1 MTSMLS
7 DAWVTSV
14 VDLGKVDGGGAG
26 GDHSRH
32 LALQAPFLPHQRR
45 KMAKPASTLSSHER
59 TRVEDYL
66 NDKIQTS
73 ADFESLES
81 LLSTLR
87 AQHDLQRKQL
97 AEAQE
102 ALANATKNS
111 NEHIETTRKRAEA
124 FNDQQADIDRRLK
137 ALTGADAS
145 DEAAK
150 RFEASIKKLRRL
162 ELSRGYVKLLKDAE
176 ELSKEALQSTQSEP
190 RSAIAS
196 YARLRTLVESLHEAQ
211 PAAEGASPHLVDYVE
226 KLASKLREHL
236 KGEFTAR
243 LRTNLEQMK
252 WPSKDLNFPESLR
265 QQWADNVELLLD
277 LQIPDLQNHDSA
289 SPTVVQPPVLFPLE
303 AMVHPL
309 ELRFKY
315 HFSGD
320 KPTNRLDKPEYFLAH
335 TTDLMNNFGEFFASY
350 LQPIFDQKAETV
362 SHQIAWNFFNASDAY
377 ITALLPML
385 RHKITTY
392 LPQISTYPQLL
403 SHFVHELMNYDNDIR
418 ETWNY
423 LPDPYSQEDWR
434 GLTWEVL
441 SQEGWFERW
450 LQVEKDFALARY
462 KEIVDTPDSGHIDYE
477 GVELTATKP
486 TKAAIRVNDLL
497 ETITERYQPLLSF
510 SQKLRFLIDIQI
522 TLFDQFHERLH
533 SALEAYLAMTSTI
546 GRTVQGTD
554 GQASVEGI
562 AGLERLCRVF
572 GSAEY
577 LEKKMEDWSNE
588 VFFVELWSELQE
600 RVKQNKNEGRNVA
613 GSMSVADVASRTSS
627 AINSG
632 SEVNSPNENP
642 EGALFDETASA
653 YRRLRLRSESIIT
666 STVTNN
672 VRTALKAYT
681 RVSTWATISGSSTTD
696 PLPPTADLSQAMR
709 TLSTTIS
716 FLSRALG
723 VAPLRRIVRQVL
735 LATQTYIWSN
745 VLLRNTFSASGA
757 AQLASDMEHLYS
769 VVDVALGSA
778 AQAGGSRAILQKLGE
793 GLTILTL
800 DSQSPKADK
809 EDGAFIESAPET
821 GLGLWDVEKRLFK
834 NNESAREI
842 LAEMGIET
850 LTESEARSVLEKRIE
865 IGS

>member
-1 MTSMLS
+1 MA
-7 DAWVTSV
+7 DPVT
-14 VDLGKVDGGGAG
+14 
-26 GDHSRH
+26 
-32 LALQAPFLPHQRR
+32 
-45 KMAKPASTLSSHER
+45 TLSAHER

-73 ADFESLES
+73 ADFESLDS

-87 AQHDLQRKQL
+87 AQHELQRKQL

-102 ALANATKNS
+102 ALSNATKTS
-111 NEHIETTRKRAEA
+111 NDHVETIRKRAEA
-124 FNDQQADIDRRLK
+124 FNDQQADVDRRLK
-137 ALTGADAS
+137 ALTGTDAS

-150 RFEASIKKLRRL
+150 RFEASIKKIRRL
-162 ELSRGYVKLLKDAE
+162 ELSRGYVTLLKDAE
-176 ELSKEALQSTQSEP
+176 ELSKEALRNIQSEP
-190 RSAIAS
+190 QAAIAS
-196 YARLRTLVESLHEAQ
+196 YSRLRNIVELLNEAQ
-211 PAAEGASPHLVDYVE
+211 PAAEGASPHLVDYVGQ
-226 KLASKLREHL
+226 LASKLREHM
-236 KGEFTAR
+236 KAEFTSRFRAI
-243 LRTNLEQMK
+243 LEQMK
-252 WPSKDLNFPESLR
+252 WPSKDLNFPEGLR
-265 QQWADNVELLLD
+265 HQWADNVELLID
-277 LQIPDLQNHDSA
+277 LQIPELENHDSA
-289 SPTVVQPPVLFPLE
+289 SHQNVQPPILFPLE

-320 KPTNRLDKPEYFLAH
+320 KPTNRLDKPEYFLTH
-335 TTDLMNNFGEFFASY
+335 TTDLLNNFGGFFTSF
-350 LQPIFDQKAETV
+350 LQPIFDQRSRTV
-362 SHQIAWNFFNASDAY
+362 RSQLAWNFLNASDAY
-377 ITALLPML
+377 ITALLSML
-385 RHKITTY
+385 KHKIATY
-392 LPQISTYPQLL
+392 LPQISTHPQLL

-423 LPDPYSQEDWR
+423 LPNPYSQEDWR

-441 SQEGWFERW
+441 SKDGWFDRW

-462 KEIVDTPDSGHIDYE
+462 KEIVDTPDSGHIDYD
-477 GVELTATKP
+477 GVELSATKP

-497 ETITERYQPLLSF
+497 ETITERYQPLSSF

-546 GRTVQGTD
+546 GRTVQGAD

-600 RVKQNKNEGRNVA
+600 RVKQNRDGGQNVA
-613 GSMSVADVASRTSS
+613 GSMSVADVASRTSP
-627 AINSG
+627 AVNNGHGVG
-632 SEVNSPNENP
+632 SLDETP

-653 YRRLRLRSESIIT
+653 YRRLRMRSESIIT
-666 STVTNN
+666 STVTSN
-672 VRTALKAYT
+672 VRSALKSYS
-681 RVSTWATISGSSTTD
+681 RVSTWATISGHSAPATG
-696 PLPPTADLSQAMR
+696 PVPPTADLAPAMR

-735 LATQTYIWSN
+735 LSTQTYIWSN

-757 AQLASDMEHLYS
+757 AQLASDIDHLHS
-769 VVDVALGSA
+769 VVDAALGSA
-778 AQAGGSRAILQKLGE
+778 VPAGGSKSILQKLNE
-793 GLTILTL
+793 GLLILNL
-800 DSQSPKADK
+800 ESQATMIDGQEDTSTENVADK
-809 EDGAFIESAPET
+809 
-821 GLGLWDVEKRLFK
+821 GLGLWAVEKRLFK
-834 NNESAREI
+834 DNESAREI
-842 LAEMGIET
+842 LAELGIET
-850 LTESEARSVLEKRIE
+850 LTESEARSILEKRVE

>member
-1 MTSMLS
+1 MANPVSKLS
-7 DAWVTSV
+7 T
-14 VDLGKVDGGGAG
+14 
-26 GDHSRH
+26 
-32 LALQAPFLPHQRR
+32 
-45 KMAKPASTLSSHER
+45 HER

-81 LLSTLR
+81 LLTTLR
-87 AQHDLQRKQL
+87 AQHELQRKQL

-102 ALANATKNS
+102 ALANATQAS
-111 NEHIETTRKRAEA
+111 NDHVETTRKRAEA
-124 FNDQQADIDRRLK
+124 FNEQQADIDRRLK
-137 ALTGADAS
+137 ALTGSDAS

-162 ELSRGYVKLLKDAE
+162 ELSRSYVALLKNAE
-176 ELSKEALQSTQSEP
+176 ELSKEAVQNIDSQP

-196 YARLRTLVESLHEAQ
+196 YSRLRYIVESLNEAQ
-211 PAAEGASPHLVDYVE
+211 PAAEGASPHLVDYVGQ
-226 KLASKLREHL
+226 LASKLREHM
-236 KGEFTAR
+236 KAEFITR
-243 LRTNLEQMK
+243 MRGTLEQMK
-252 WPSKDLNFPESLR
+252 WPSKELYFPVSLK
-265 QQWADNVELLLD
+265 QQWAENVELLLD
-277 LQIPDLQNHDSA
+277 LQIPELEGHDSA
-289 SPTVVQPPVLFPLE
+289 SQKTVQPPVLFPLE

-309 ELRFKY
+309 ELRFRY

-335 TTDLMNNFGEFFASY
+335 TTDLMNSFGDFFISY
-350 LQPIFDQKAETV
+350 LQPIFDEKSQTV
-362 SHQIAWNFFNASDAY
+362 SDQLAWNFLNASDAF

-385 RHKITTY
+385 RQKITTY
-392 LPQISTYPQLL
+392 LPQVSTHPQLL

-441 SQEGWFERW
+441 SKEGWFERW

-477 GVELTATKP
+477 GVEMTATKP

-497 ETITERYQPLLSF
+497 ETITERYQPLSSF
-510 SQKLRFLIDIQI
+510 GQKLRFLIDIQI

-533 SALEAYLAMTSTI
+533 SALEAYLAMTSAL
-546 GRTVQGTD
+546 GRTVQGAD

-588 VFFVELWSELQE
+588 VFFVELWSELQD
-600 RVKQNKNEGRNVA
+600 RVKQDRESGKNVA
-613 GSMSVADVASRTSS
+613 GSMSVADVASRTSP
-627 AINSG
+627 AINNDQSTG
-632 SEVNSPNENP
+632 ALDETP

-653 YRRLRLRSESIIT
+653 YRRLRQRSEFIIT

-672 VRTALKAYT
+672 VRNALKSYT
-681 RVSTWATISGSSTTD
+681 RVSTWATISDPSTAATG
-696 PLPPTADLSQAMR
+696 PLPPTADLASAMR

-735 LATQTYIWSN
+735 LSTQTYIWSN
-745 VLLRNTFSASGA
+745 VLLRNTFSATGA
-757 AQLASDMEHLYS
+757 AQLTSDIDHLHS
-769 VVDVALGSA
+769 VVDAALGSA
-778 AQAGGSRAILQKLGE
+778 VQAGGSKVILQKLNE
-793 GLTILTL
+793 GLLILNL
-800 DSQSPKADK
+800 ESQSPEESEAGYDK
-809 EDGAFIESAPET
+809 
-821 GLGLWDVEKRLFK
+821 GLGLWAVEKRLFK
-834 NNESAREI
+834 DNESAREM
-842 LAEMGIET
+842 LAELGIET
-850 LTESEARSVLEKRIE
+850 LTESEARSVLEKRVE

>member
-1 MTSMLS
+1 
-7 DAWVTSV
+7 
-14 VDLGKVDGGGAG
+14 
-26 GDHSRH
+26 
-32 LALQAPFLPHQRR
+32 
-45 KMAKPASTLSSHER
+45 MANLVPTLSAHER

-73 ADFESLES
+73 ADFASLES

-87 AQHDLQRKQL
+87 AQHELQRKQL

-102 ALANATKNS
+102 ALSVATQIS
-111 NEHIETTRKRAEA
+111 NDHVETTRKRAEA
-124 FNDQQADIDRRLK
+124 FNVQQTDIDRRLK
-137 ALTGADAS
+137 ALTGSDTS

-150 RFEASIKKLRRL
+150 RFEASINKLRRL
-162 ELSRGYVKLLKDAE
+162 ELSRKYITLLKDAE
-176 ELSKEALQSTQSEP
+176 ELSKEALQNIQSEA

-196 YARLRTLVESLHEAQ
+196 YSRLRNIVESLNEAQ
-211 PAAEGASPHLVDYVE
+211 PAAEGASPHLVDYVGQ
-226 KLASKLREHL
+226 LASKLREHMKL
-236 KGEFTAR
+236 VFTNQ
-243 LRTNLEQMK
+243 LRSTLDQMK
-252 WPSKDLNFPESLR
+252 WPSKELNFPESLR
-265 QQWADNVELLLD
+265 NQWADNVELLLD
-277 LQIPDLQNHDSA
+277 LQIPELEAHDAA
-289 SPTVVQPPVLFPLE
+289 SQKSVQPPVLFPLE

-335 TTDLMNNFGEFFASY
+335 TTDLMNNFGDFFTSY
-350 LQPIFDQKAETV
+350 LQPVFDQKSQTV
-362 SHQIAWNFFNASDAY
+362 GDQLAWHFLSASDAY

-385 RHKITTY
+385 RHKIATY
-392 LPQISTYPQLL
+392 LPQISTHPQLL

-441 SQEGWFERW
+441 SKEGWFDRW

-462 KEIVDTPDSGHIDYE
+462 KEIVDTPDSGHLDYD
-477 GVELTATKP
+477 GVEPTATKP

-497 ETITERYQPLLSF
+497 ETITERYQPLSSF

-533 SALEAYLAMTSTI
+533 SALEAYLTMTSTI

-577 LEKKMEDWSNE
+577 LEKKMDDWNNE

-600 RVKQNKNEGRNVA
+600 RVKLNKHSGKNVA

-627 AINSG
+627 AINNTSG
-632 SEVNSPNENP
+632 ASSLEETP

-653 YRRLRLRSESIIT
+653 YRRLRLHSESIIT
-666 STVTNN
+666 STLISN
-672 VRTALKAYT
+672 VRSALKLYS
-681 RVSTWATISGSSTTD
+681 RVTTWSTISGHSSPATG
-696 PLPPTADLSQAMR
+696 PLPPTADLAQTMR

-735 LATQTYIWSN
+735 LSVQTYIWSN

-757 AQLASDMEHLYS
+757 AQLACDMDHLYG
-769 VVDVALGSA
+769 VVDAALGHA
-778 AQAGGSRAILQKLGE
+778 VQAGGSKPILRKLNE
-793 GLTILTL
+793 GLLILNLEAQTT
-800 DSQSPKADK
+800 QADG
-809 EDGAFIESAPET
+809 EDRASAESAS
-821 GLGLWDVEKRLFK
+821 GKALGLWEVEKRLFK
-834 NNESAREI
+834 DNESAREL
-842 LAEMGIET
+842 LADLGVDT
-850 LTESEARSVLEKRIE
+850 LTESEARSVLEKRVE